1 MTENNKVPAGR
12 FKYRF
17 SGGLALIAL
26 YIAAVLSVVVEFQ
39 QKFYDW
45 DLDTEM
51 YFGNELISGRPIWIS
66 EFHDKLPGLQVI
78 FSLPASFGEI
88 NVWRAIGVFLI
99 VISIFVAT
107 VFASVLLPKL
117 EVNRARYVFLLAG
130 AFNILI
136 VEFTPGGISHINS
149 SAASLAAIATILS
162 ISTSSPLRGK
172 KIDFLYQ
179 ILGGIAG
186 ALSVS
191 IRPYFA
197 LPLFVVFLILIFQNL
212 SSKPASARNVE
223 TLWHIFM
230 PISSF
235 ISCGILLNVSPF
247 IFLGKFGSFVEG
259 LKFLAQPLVPLRSID
274 VYLQNLPG
282 QPLAFSL
289 ASLFQWAVATWST
302 ILFGVS
308 AVLLLLILFRK
319 LNQPFL
325 NVLIPVSV
333 IVLAFST
340 FSQHWWPHY
349 SNMFSWYGAVL
360 GAYACVQIV
369 HRTPKGHRGKAL
381 DLLRPIAFTATLI
394 SFVIAGGMISLSNSR
409 PHGADF
415 NHPREQQFRI
425 ASAFLQSEFTVR
437 PSFLSPEDMYVH
449 WKLRESRH
457 GFPHAG
463 NTVQITQ
470 DWWVNIRKSEAFI
483 SPSNIDEYCKALNA
497 SNIKVIFL
505 DPTSKLNS
513 CFEYNNQQ
521 VRSLWELGDASAP
534 NILRA
539 YVLK

>member
-1 MTENNKVPAGR
+1 MAAGR
-12 FKYRF
+12 FKYWF
-17 SGGLALIAL
+17 SGAFVLIPL
-26 YIAAVLSVVVEFQ
+26 YTAAVISLVVEFQ

-51 YFGNELISGRPIWIS
+51 YFGNEILSGRPIWIS
-66 EFHDKLPGLQVI
+66 EFHDKLPGLQVV
-78 FSLPASFGEI
+78 FSLPAAFGDI

-99 VISIFVAT
+99 VITIFVAT
-107 VFASVLLPKL
+107 VFASDLLPKL
-117 EVNRARYVFLLAG
+117 EVNRARFVFLLAG
-130 AFNILI
+130 ALNILV

-162 ISTSSPLRGK
+162 ISTSSTLDRK
-172 KIDFLYQ
+172 KTTVLYQ

-197 LPLFVVFLILIFQNL
+197 LPLLVVFAILIVQNL
-212 SSKPASARNVE
+212 ISKSPRNRSVKRM
-223 TLWHIFM
+223 WQPFV

-302 ILFGVS
+302 ILFLVS
-308 AVLLLLILFRK
+308 ALLLTLIVLRK
-319 LNQPFL
+319 LNQPLL
-325 NVLIPVSV
+325 NLLITVSV
-333 IVLAFST
+333 TVLAFST

-349 SNMFSWYGAVL
+349 SNMFSWYGAIL

-369 HRTPKGHRGKAL
+369 YRIPARDRGKVVAL
-381 DLLRPIAFTATLI
+381 YRPLAFTAALI
-394 SFVIAGGMISLSNSR
+394 SFVIAGGVISLSNSK
-409 PHGADF
+409 PHGDDY
-415 NHPREQQFRI
+415 NHPREQQFRLV
-425 ASAFLQSEFTVR
+425 SAFLQSEFTER

-449 WKLRESRH
+449 WKLRETRH

-470 DWWVNIRKSEAFI
+470 DWWVNIRKSNAV
-483 SPSNIDEYCKALNA
+483 STPTNIDEYCKALNA
-497 SNIKVIFL
+497 SEIKVIFL
-505 DPTSKLNS
+505 DSTSRLNS
-513 CFEYNNQQ
+513 CFEQSNQQ
-521 VRSLWELGDASAP
+521 ERSLWEIGDASAP